1 MAFIK
6 KKKINGAIYLSEVKS
21 VRIGKKVRHQ
31 HLRYIGKQPSNQ
43 KVLELQE
50 DSNKSQVKADI
61 IFMIFD
67 HIANEIGLK
76 ENFGQFSNIILSLAY
91 AHCTNYRSIKK
102 MDQWIKKTNTGHV
115 LNIENIT
122 ERSFLRALDDLES
135 NSGKWPPDKRADFP
149 RNRTYG
155 SRIRLF
161 M

>member
-1 MAFIK
+1 
-6 KKKINGAIYLSEVKS
+6 
-21 VRIGKKVRHQ
+21 
-31 HLRYIGKQPSNQ
+31 
-43 KVLELQE
+43 
-50 DSNKSQVKADI
+50 
-61 IFMIFD
+61 MIFD

-155 SRIRLF
+155 LRIRLF